1 MELATTLVFL
11 LVMFGVFYLFLIRPE
26 RRRRQQHRELVD
38 SLKRGDKVVT
48 VGGICGVIKK
58 VEQDRI
64 SLEVADGMTVKVV
77 KDSIAEHDSMADST
91 SEAKEPAS

>member
-38 SLKRGDKVVT
+38 SLKRGDKIVT

-64 SLEVADGMTVKVV
+64 WLEVADGMTVKLV
-77 KDSIAEHDSMADST
+77 KDSVAERDSMADST
-91 SEAKEPAS
+91 SEAKELAS